1 MLNNLEIK
9 SKNVP
14 HSKGECVSGGS
25 VAKYLGLKENYI
37 RGPGNTIK
45 EANLIERTMQIVT
58 TKIKITVI
66 RQLSSSAWSL

>member
-25 VAKYLGLKENYI
+25 EAKYLGLKGELHKGT
-37 RGPGNTIK
+37 RNTIK
-45 EANLIERTMQIVT
+45 EAILIERTMLIVT
-58 TKIKITVI
+58 
-66 RQLSSSAWSL
+66 